1 MFTFTDTNT
10 TNNGGGAAAE
20 DEIVRDTGRAMG
32 QILAAARAFIQSRA
46 NRGSK
51 KRLPKLSRQERK
63 DLAEAIRVQ
72 VGEQKIAA
80 AWFTKRVNDY
90 HAEVVAAGLRSQ
102 QPGFTAQDAEL
113 DRERLAGIRYSIEST
128 LHEQSLPLERRG
140 QVALA
145 LSEADRNPDK
155 PYGAIFKTMDAQQ
168 ARVARQVAVMSEG
181 WVAER
186 REHNERLVAEH
197 RAQVA
202 KRAEARREAR
212 PPRGYDELD
221 QRQRIAVQR
230 LRSAHLGVDRAGRA
244 LAPEVA
250 DTAVEAAER
259 AALSAGL
266 TRHEV
271 AHEIDYMAEN
281 TCYTAT
287 YGVPGGA
294 QVRNHYLDRA
304 EALNETSRGVEGDPR
319 LPKDRDATVF
329 AEVSARAGGLAASDV
344 ERLSVMAP
352 RGEAL
357 SAIARW
363 SSEPKQLLEYAGTP
377 HEVAVARIEPGTGRV
392 LASEVATLSSEQA
405 AVDFAHSVTSSASSE
420 VARMRVEI
428 TDPARPESP
437 RYADYG
443 LPKTLTDS
451 LSDLRVSSRE
461 QLLDGAEAY
470 ARDREEELSSLRQ
483 RHGLSIEHNGELTDR
498 NADLTRQLATMIAER
513 DQALAEAKTLRGER
527 DEAVRKLAER
537 TPAEKR
543 YGSAERQA
551 AQARETAARPD
562 QAEKDLADIM
572 ATARGAS
579 ALDGVLQRLG
589 VSAET
594 RGRVAEAAY
603 RLDQSVESPAAVPE
617 SSGVAAES
625 SGVAADSGNA
635 LADAMARQSERDG
648 MER

>member
-1 MFTFTDTNT
+1 MFTFTDTNA
-10 TNNGGGAAAE
+10 NNSGGPAAE
-20 DEIVRDTGRAMG
+20 DEIVRDTSRAMG
-32 QILAAARAFIQSRA
+32 QILAAARAFIHSRA

-51 KRLPKLSRQERK
+51 KDRLPKLSRQERK

-90 HAEVVAAGLRSQ
+90 HAEVVAAGLRSK

-128 LHEQSLPLERRG
+128 LHEQQSLPLERRG

-186 REHNERLVAEH
+186 REHNQRLVAEH

-202 KRAEARREAR
+202 KRAEALREAR

-266 TRHEV
+266 TRREV

-294 QVRNHYLDRA
+294 QVRNHYLDRG
-304 EALNETSRGVEGDPR
+304 EALNETSRGVAWDPR

-363 SSEPKQLLEYAGTP
+363 SNEPGTEYATAKP

-461 QLLDGAEAY
+461 QLLDGAESAV
-470 ARDREEELSSLRQ
+470 RDRDEELSSLRQ
-483 RHGLSIEHNGELTDR
+483 RHNLSIEHNANLTDR

-513 DQALAEAKTLRGER
+513 DQALAEAKTMRGER
-527 DEAVRKLAER
+527 DEAVQKLAER

-543 YGSAERQA
+543 FGSPERQA
-551 AQARETAARPD
+551 AAVREF
-562 QAEKDLADIM
+562 
-572 ATARGAS
+572 
-579 ALDGVLQRLG
+579 
-589 VSAET
+589 
-594 RGRVAEAAY
+594 
-603 RLDQSVESPAAVPE
+603 
-617 SSGVAAES
+617 SGVAAES

-648 MER
+648 MDR